1 MDPANYND
9 RTKVAVYGKFAIGEY
24 RGMRQSEIG
33 GRKDYDANGRII
45 DLNRAKEEG
54 EMIHI

>member
-9 RTKVAVYGKFAIGEY
+9 RTRVAVYGKFAIREY
-24 RGMRQSEIG
+24 RGIKQSEIG
-33 GRKDYDANGRII
+33 GRMDYDANGRII
-45 DLNRAKEEG
+45 DLNIGKEEG